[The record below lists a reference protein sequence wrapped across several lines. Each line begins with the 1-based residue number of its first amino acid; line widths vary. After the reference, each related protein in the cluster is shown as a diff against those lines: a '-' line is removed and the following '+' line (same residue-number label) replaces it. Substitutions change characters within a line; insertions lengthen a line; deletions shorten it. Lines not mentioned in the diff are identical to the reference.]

1 MKNDVNRLNSFK
13 AIKALQIV
21 LGAIAIFLSL
31 AIIVD
36 PALGIGVLIFLLSI
50 TILVAGIERVVVGVL
65 PHHTKSSRLGNI
77 VLGAI
82 TIGLGIIVAI
92 FPIFAALFLVTLLS
106 VGLFFLG
113 LARIIQG
120 LGNKNISRWSRA
132 LLIGVGIL
140 SLAISFIVL
149 AHPISGIIILTIIL
163 AINLLIIGIE
173 SIVNGTSK
181 RSGLVTSSSSSANN
195 GT

>member
-21 LGAIAIFLSL
+21 LGAIAIVLSL

-36 PALGIGVLIFLLSI
+36 PALGIGVLIFL
-50 TILVAGIERVVVGVL
+50 
-65 PHHTKSSRLGNI
+65 
-77 VLGAI
+77 
-82 TIGLGIIVAI
+82 
-92 FPIFAALFLVTLLS
+92 FPIFAAFFLVTLLS